1 MTDFDVVYW
10 SFGVVHFMLDYLS
23 LDNLMVKFLLFFNY
37 FIYLWLE
44 NIYNQKKKQWKN
56 KCNERNQIVRD

>member
-44 NIYNQKKKQWKN
+44 NIYNQKKN
-56 KCNERNQIVRD
+56 NEKINAMSATR